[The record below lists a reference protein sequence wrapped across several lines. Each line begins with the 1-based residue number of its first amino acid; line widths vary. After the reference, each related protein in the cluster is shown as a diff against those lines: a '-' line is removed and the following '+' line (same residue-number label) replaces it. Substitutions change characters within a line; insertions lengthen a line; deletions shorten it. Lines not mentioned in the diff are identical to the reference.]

1 MEQYNYII
9 VGAGSAGCVL
19 AARLSEDPDCR
30 VLLLEAGGRDRSLF
44 IHMPAG
50 YSQIVPEAGK
60 HNYGF
65 ETEADPNMDGRQLY
79 WPRGRGWGGSSSINA
94 MIYTRGHAKDYNLW
108 SQLGNKGWAYEDV
121 IPYFKRAETYKG
133 NGDAAYHGDSG
144 PLSVQK
150 SDRKNDIL
158 LDVFV
163 QAGVEA
169 GFPETQDFNGKQ
181 QEGFSRYEHTIK
193 GARRW
198 SAARAYLHPSLK
210 RKNLTILSYVTVDKV
225 VFEGNRA
232 VGVDIIYKRK
242 KQRLTAD
249 KEIILSAGAL
259 NSPQILLRS
268 GVGDAQYLK
277 DFDIPVIH
285 DLPGVG
291 QNLQDHLAVTYQFAC
306 PQPITMH
313 KSVGAIPQALAG
325 IKYLIAGKGD
335 AAHPPC
341 AAGAFIKS
349 APEKDIPDIQIH
361 YVSMGLEDSH
371 ARGDRTSTQHAFS
384 GLVYL
389 CRPESRGSIG
399 LKDTDPQSP
408 PAIRPNYFST
418 ENDRRDLRNGIR
430 CMHKIFNQAAFDPY
444 RGERL
449 KPNPELDIEDD
460 AALDAWI
467 RETSETLYH
476 PVGTCKM
483 GSDAMAVTNENGQV
497 HGVTGLRVVD
507 ASLMPTLI
515 GGNTNAPTIMMA
527 EKISDHIR
535 CKDFLPRQVL
545 DFVD

>member
-1 MEQYNYII
+1 M
-9 VGAGSAGCVL
+9 
-19 AARLSEDPDCR
+19 
-30 VLLLEAGGRDRSLF
+30 
-44 IHMPAG
+44 
-50 YSQIVPEAGK
+50 
-60 HNYGF
+60 
-65 ETEADPNMDGRQLY
+65 
-79 WPRGRGWGGSSSINA
+79 
-94 MIYTRGHAKDYNLW
+94 
-108 SQLGNKGWAYEDV
+108 
-121 IPYFKRAETYKG
+121 
-133 NGDAAYHGDSG
+133 
-144 PLSVQK
+144 
-150 SDRKNDIL
+150 

-210 RKNLTILSYVTVDKV
+210 RKNLTIISYVTVDKV
-225 VFEGNRA
+225 VFEGNCA
-232 VGVDIIYKRK
+232 VGVDIMNKRK

-249 KEIILSAGAL
+249 KEIILSTGAL

-306 PQPITMH
+306 PKPITMH

-361 YVSMGLEDSH
+361 YVSLGLEDSH

-399 LKDTDPQSP
+399 LKDTDLQSP

-418 ENDRRDLRNGIR
+418 ENDRRDFRNGIR

>member
-1 MEQYNYII
+1 MEQYDYII

-19 AARLSEDPDCR
+19 AARLTEDPDCR
-30 VLLLEAGGRDRSLF
+30 VLVLEAGGKDRNLF

-50 YSQIVPEAGK
+50 YSQIVPEPGK
-60 HNYGF
+60 YNYGF
-65 ETEADPNMDGRQLY
+65 ETESDPNMDGRQLY

-108 SQLGNKGWAYEDV
+108 SQLGNKGWGYEDV

-133 NGDAAYHGDSG
+133 NGDTEYHGEDG

-150 SDRKNDIL
+150 SDRQNDVL

-163 QAGVEA
+163 KAGVEA

-210 RKNLTILSYVTVDKV
+210 RKNLTILSNVTVDKV

-232 VGVDIIYKRK
+232 VGVDLIKKRK
-242 KQRLTAD
+242 KLTVSVN

-268 GVGDAQYLK
+268 GVGDAQTLK
-277 DFDIPVIH
+277 DFEIPVIQ

-291 QNLQDHLAVTYQFAC
+291 QNLQDHLAVVCQFAC

-313 KSVGAIPQALAG
+313 KSVGPIPQAIAG
-325 IKYLIAGKGD
+325 IKYLLAGKGD
-335 AAHPPC
+335 ASYPPC
-341 AAGAFIKS
+341 SAGALFKS
-349 APEKDIPDIQIH
+349 APEKDIPDIQVH
-361 YVSMGLEDSH
+361 YVSLGLEDSH
-371 ARGDRTSTQHAFS
+371 ARGDKTSTQHAFS
-384 GLVYL
+384 GLVYI
-389 CRPESRGSIG
+389 CRPESRGSVG

-408 PAIRPNYFST
+408 PIIQPNYLST
-418 ENDRRDLRNGIR
+418 ENDRRDLRNGVR
-430 CMHKIFNQAAFDPY
+430 QTHKVFKQAAFDPY
-444 RGERL
+444 RSDRL
-449 KPNPELDIEDD
+449 KPGPEVNIEDD
-460 AALDAWI
+460 EALDAWI
-467 RETSETLYH
+467 RETGETLYH

-483 GSDAMAVTNENGQV
+483 GTDTMSVTNENGQV
-497 HGVTGLRVVD
+497 HGVKGLRVVD

-515 GGNTNAPTIMMA
+515 GGNTNAPTIMIA

-535 CKDFLPRQVL
+535 GKDFLPRQAL